1 MSKALPDV
9 IADILTY
16 CGAIV
21 ERTDNG
27 CLDVIAP
34 PEVSQILNVPDYT
47 RLSFS
52 YDENQ
57 DNTIYASYDSE
68 MFKAMA
74 GLLKDKGEFSIAS
87 FKFSLPNTEKLS
99 KNLHE
104 KIALNNATF
113 RLESTEIKSHSYLLC
128 YFKYIA
134 ISDEKQEGIVQ
145 VLINE
150 LSLSTTPLEDRVVG
164 LEHVGEELKNIERH
178 DLRRILQSSYFAGV
192 AIAKEKLEDFIKS
205 LERRL
210 NRDIRRVYE
219 YYETLKNETTIA
231 IRKKAV
237 STENKTIKGEDVDE
251 LLNKKINAI
260 ETECRWKIQDL
271 ITKYSLNIQIEPV
284 SIIHIECQSPVF
296 WINIKRRLATRL
308 FPITYNPIIKQLDVL
323 PCESCFNP
331 KKPYYICDD
340 KLHIIC
346 STCFKM
352 CSDCGKQYCGVCY
365 KSGCP
370 RCIKER

>member
-16 CGAIV
+16 YGAVV

-27 CLDVIAP
+27 YLDIIAP

-52 YDENQ
+52 YDETQ

-74 GLLKDKGEFSIAS
+74 GLLKDKGEFSDVS
-87 FKFSLPNTEKLS
+87 FKAPLPNTEKLL
-99 KNLHE
+99 KILPE

-113 RLESTEIKSHSYLLC
+113 RSEGTEIKSLSYLLC

-145 VLINE
+145 ILINE
-150 LSLSTTPLEDRVVG
+150 LNLSTTPLEDGVVG

-192 AIAKEKLEDFIKS
+192 GIAKERLKDFIKS

-210 NRDIRRVYE
+210 NRNIRRVHE

-237 STENKTIKGEDVDE
+237 STENKTIKGENVDE

-296 WINIKRRLATRL
+296 WINIKRKLATRL

-346 STCFKM
+346 STCFKI
-352 CSDCGKQYCGVCY
+352 CSNCGKQYCGVCY
-365 KSGCP
+365 KNGCP